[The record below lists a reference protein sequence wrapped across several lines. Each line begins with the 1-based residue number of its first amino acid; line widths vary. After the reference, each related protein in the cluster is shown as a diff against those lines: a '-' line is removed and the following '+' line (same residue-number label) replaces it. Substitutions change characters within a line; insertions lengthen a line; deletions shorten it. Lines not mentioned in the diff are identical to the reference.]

1 MRLGRVLALFA
12 LLVAMATGLAACG
25 DEGGDGTT
33 AASGG
38 FEGRLERAGFADVKS
53 GELEIA
59 LEIDDHIAGEE
70 INMRILG
77 IFLGTGEDELPQ
89 IDMAV
94 EAHGPLN
101 GEEIDFDGGL
111 TVLSDRAVLNY
122 QGETFE
128 LDPATFAEVKSS
140 FEESRGEG
148 GEADVT
154 ACAQALEGVSV
165 NDLIHNLSNEGKAET
180 LDGVPVTRLS
190 GDLDVRRAFA
200 LARELTEDPA
210 CGGQLE
216 LAGSWAPSELKKI
229 EGELGGQLSERR
241 VEVDIDENDL
251 LRRLAVDLMLV
262 GPKGGKK
269 EKVEVDLDV
278 RLARVN
284 EIQSLPNPS
293 PSKPMEALAKKLGL
307 NPLEA
312 IEAGD
317 GEGLGGLLEGTS
329 GSSP

>member
-1 MRLGRVLALFA
+1 MLFA

-25 DEGGDGTT
+25 DEGGEET
-33 AASGG
+33 ATAGG
-38 FEGRLERAGFADVKS
+38 FEGRLERASFAEAKS

-59 LEIDDHIAGEE
+59 LEIDDHVAGEE

-77 IFLGTGEDELPQ
+77 IFLGAGEDQLPQ
-89 IDMAV
+89 FDMAV

-111 TVLSDRAVLNY
+111 TVLADRAVLNY

-128 LDPATFAEVKSS
+128 LDPAAFAEVKSS

-154 ACAQALEGVSV
+154 ACAQVLEGISV
-165 NDLIHNLSNEGKAET
+165 NDLIDDLSNEGKAET

-190 GDLDVRRAFA
+190 GDLAVQQAFA
-200 LARELTEDPA
+200 TALKLSEDPA

-216 LAGSWAPSELKKI
+216 LAGSWAPNELKKI
-229 EGELGGQLSERR
+229 ERSLNGALSERR
-241 VEVDIDENDL
+241 VEVDIDRNDL
-251 LRRLAVDLMLV
+251 LRRIAVDLMLV

-269 EKVEVDLDV
+269 KKVEVDLDV

-284 EIQSLPNPS
+284 EVQALPNPS
-293 PSKPMEALAKKLGL
+293 PAKPMEALAKKLGL

-312 IEAGD
+312 IEDGE

-329 GSSP
+329 GDSP